1 MKKSI
6 AVAALAVAAAVS
18 FYFYQQSA
26 PPPAQPAV
34 ALVKET
40 PPPQNAVATQTTEQP
55 APSTISTPPQKPR
68 RFATSLAAKLNAPDS
83 TAAEDVAVL
92 HGMLRQYLRFLK
104 DKQARPIGNDSD
116 LARVLIGNN
125 PMKLVILPPDHPALG
140 ADGRLRDRFGTPYF
154 IHPRGHLA
162 FEIRS
167 AGPDRKLFTADDIIE
182 NLGRGTNA
190 AELPPETET
199 LEQ

>member
-18 FYFYQQSA
+18 VYFCKQ
-26 PPPAQPAV
+26 PELPPAHPAV

-40 PPPQNAVATQTTEQP
+40 SPRQIATQPVEQP
-55 APSTISTPPQKPR
+55 APSIISIPPQKLR
-68 RFATSLAAKLNAPDS
+68 RVATSLAAKLNAPDS
-83 TAAEDVAVL
+83 TAAEDVVVL

-104 DKQARPIGNDSD
+104 DRQSRPIGNDSD

-154 IHPRGHLA
+154 IHPRGHLS

-167 AGPDRKLFTADDIIE
+167 AGPDRKMFTDDDIIE
-182 NLGRGTNA
+182 NPARSTNT
-190 AELPPETET
+190 AELPPETGPSDE
-199 LEQ
+199 

>member
-18 FYFYQQSA
+18 VYFYKQSA
-26 PPPAQPAV
+26 PPPTQSAV
-34 ALVKET
+34 ALQKEV
-40 PPPQNAVATQTTEQP
+40 PLPQKTIAPQSITQNGPTINPVP
-55 APSTISTPPQKPR
+55 AQKPR
-68 RFATSLAAKLNAPDS
+68 RVATSLAAKLNAPDS
-83 TAAEDVAVL
+83 TAAEDVVVL

-104 DKQARPIGNDSD
+104 DRQARPIGNDSD

-154 IHPRGHLA
+154 IHPRGRLA

-167 AGPDRKLFTADDIIE
+167 AGPDRKLFTDDDLIE
-182 NLGRGTNA
+182 NPARSNSAT
-190 AELPPETET
+190 ELPAEAETHED
-199 LEQ
+199 

>member
-1 MKKSI
+1 MKKSLV
-6 AVAALAVAAAVS
+6 VAALAVASAVS
-18 FYFYQQSA
+18 VYFYKQPA
-26 PPPAQPAV
+26 PPPTQSAA
-34 ALVKET
+34 ALQKDV
-40 PPPQNAVATQTTEQP
+40 PLPQNAIATQSITQTGP
-55 APSTISTPPQKPR
+55 TINPVLAQKPR
-68 RFATSLAAKLNAPDS
+68 RVATSLAAKLNAPDS
-83 TAAEDVAVL
+83 TAAEDVVVL

-104 DKQARPIGNDSD
+104 DRQARPIGNDSD

-167 AGPDRKLFTADDIIE
+167 AGPDRKHFTADDLIE
-182 NLGRGTNA
+182 NPSRSTSA
-190 AELPPETET
+190 TQIAPEAETSEE
-199 LEQ
+199 